1 MICLT
6 LRRLLEVSGVLVTRI
21 VSSPDSNKRIAVSM
35 QTVSAAVGTLVS
47 GLSQVQSEIKIQ
59 RQSKTICPDDRFVQ
73 VMEVCDRSPTSLT
86 ETNVPFSLSLS
97 K

>member
-6 LRRLLEVSGVLVTRI
+6 LRRLLEVSSVLIACTPL
-21 VSSPDSNKRIAVSM
+21 SPGSYERIAVSI
-35 QTVSAAVGTLVS
+35 QTVSTAVGTLVS

-59 RQSKTICPDDRFVQ
+59 RQSKAIYSDDRFVQ

-86 ETNVPFSLSLS
+86 DINVPFSLSLS